1 MMMMTTIKITND
13 LNFLPLLSIGSSVSF
28 PPLMADPFALYN
40 RHPIRIHITVI
51 VTWLKKC
58 KQLLIYSIILSCSAM
73 HEPHLPETTDIN
85 REQKKKEWKEKW
97 KIICINLI
105 SLSCLFTCLLYLRE
119 HTRERRQKWCAVDS
133 FAARYNFTDD

>member
-85 REQKKKEWKEKW
+85 REQKKKRMGREMEN
-97 KIICINLI
+97 NLHKFNFAI
-105 SLSCLFTCLLYLRE
+105 MFVHVSSLSSRA
-119 HTRERRQKWCAVDS
+119 HTREATKMVRGR
-133 FAARYNFTDD
+133 